1 MSADPSPTPLPDHRS
16 RTANDEAFA
25 ATVVEE
31 MYDGEESDSVPG
43 STAVDERKLMSM
55 PTIGHVGRYALKH
68 QLGTGGLGAVYAAL
82 DPLLSRPIAV
92 KMLRVAELGAAQR
105 ETLEQQLLAEARA
118 AAGLN
123 HQHIVTVYDAG
134 LAEEGVY
141 IAMERLQGRDLRQL
155 LADGWRPDAVQAA
168 RIAKR
173 LADALA
179 YAHGHGVVH
188 CDIKPAN
195 VFMTGRT
202 QPKLLDFGIA
212 RVTAGRYDAAATP
225 MDISAETST
234 VPPPE
239 LGSPYYVSPEHLRGE
254 QLDARADVY
263 GVGVVLY
270 ELVTGRRAFDGDSLE
285 SIRQAVLEAPV
296 APAHTVNPKVDAALS
311 GIVARAMARNP
322 GDRYRSARQLSR
334 ALRTWISDETNGLGH
349 KPRASHAGY
358 LWAAGGTVAL
368 VLSVAAWMLVPRGGD
383 ALAARPVA
391 PASASTQATVD
402 AVSAVVAPAPT
413 PATTAVQATP
423 PATLAA
429 APVDAAAQPPAP
441 SATTT
446 TTSMTTTTAAA
457 TSPRATPRPKTAANS
472 TPAPVPAPLP
482 VTAPAAPPAMGT
494 VTIAVSPWGQVE
506 VDGKP
511 AGTTPPLARLQL
523 PVGTHQI
530 VVRNDD
536 FPAYSTSVTVTEDK
550 PVVLRHRFGS

>member
-1 MSADPSPTPLPDHRS
+1 MSSVPPAHSTPGRASAAAED
-16 RTANDEAFA
+16 DAFA
-25 ATVVEE
+25 ATVVED
-31 MYDGEESDSVPG
+31 MFDGDEPESLPG
-43 STAVDERKLMSM
+43 STPVDERRLLTM

-92 KMLRVAELGAAQR
+92 KMLRVDDLGTEQR
-105 ETLEQQLLAEARA
+105 ESLEQQLLAEARA

-123 HQHIVTVYDAG
+123 HPNIVTVYDAG

-173 LADALA
+173 LADALS

-195 VFMTGRT
+195 IFMTGRT

-212 RVTAGRYDAAATP
+212 RVTAGRFDAAAAP
-225 MDISAETST
+225 VDISAETST

-254 QLDARADVY
+254 PLDARADVY

-270 ELVTGRRAFDGDSLE
+270 ELLTGQRAFDGGGLDA
-285 SIRQAVLEAPV
+285 IRHAVLDAPV

-311 GIVARAMARNP
+311 GIVARAMARAP

-334 ALRTWISDETNGLGH
+334 ALRTWISEETNGLGH
-349 KPRASHAGY
+349 KVSRHSPMGY
-358 LWAAGGTVAL
+358 VWAAGATVAL
-368 VLSVAAWMLVPRGGD
+368 VLSVAAWLMIPRDEGASAQAAAVVPS
-383 ALAARPVA
+383 AAPATAQAATPAPAPTVPQPIAVAAAPVVPPPEAKPAVKAAAPAPTTRPVRAKERA
-391 PASASTQATVD
+391 PRDPSPQ
-402 AVSAVVAPAPT
+402 VAPAP
-413 PATTAVQATP
+413 AV
-423 PATLAA
+423 AA
-429 APVDAAAQPPAP
+429 APV
-441 SATTT
+441 
-446 TTSMTTTTAAA
+446 
-457 TSPRATPRPKTAANS
+457 
-472 TPAPVPAPLP
+472 L
-482 VTAPAAPPAMGT
+482 GT
-494 VTIAVSPWGQVE
+494 VQIAVSPWGQVE

-511 AGTTPPLARLQL
+511 AGTTPPLSRLTL
-523 PVGTHQI
+523 PVGTHHI

-536 FPAYSTSVTVTEDK
+536 FPAYSTSITVSEEK
-550 PVVLRHRFGS
+550 PVTLRHRFGS